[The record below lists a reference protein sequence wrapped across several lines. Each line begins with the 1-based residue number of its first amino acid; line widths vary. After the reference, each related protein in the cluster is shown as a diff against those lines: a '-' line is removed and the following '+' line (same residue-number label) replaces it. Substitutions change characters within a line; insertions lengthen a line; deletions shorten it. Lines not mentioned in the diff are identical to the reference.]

1 MSKSITI
8 RPVSSRKDL
17 MAFIKLPWKI
27 YRDDPNWVPPLIVDR
42 LKFLSK
48 TKNPFFRHNP
58 TEFFLAYKNGELVGR
73 IAAIYNKQHNEF
85 HNDRVGFFGFLEGIN
100 DPRVF
105 QALLDTAK
113 DWLRQYQRDFIMGPM
128 NPSTNDEI
136 GFLYEGYE
144 YPPFFMMTHNPPYYN
159 ELLQALG
166 YEKVKDVW
174 AYMIDKAHLV
184 VSDKLRRVSEAV
196 LKKLPVSIRTVN
208 LKNFRQELEIIRDIY
223 NDAWSRNWGFVPLTP
238 DEFDFIANDF
248 KRIID
253 PELVLIAEFKG
264 NPVGFALTLPNYNE
278 VFKKIRNGRLLPTG
292 WLTFLFNKNKIKG
305 VRVITLGVKQQYQPF
320 GLGSVFYMETIQRGL
335 AKGYDHAEMSW
346 ILEDNDLMNRA
357 ALMLGGR
364 VYKRYRIYGMPL

>member
-1 MSKSITI
+1 MSKHIAI
-8 RPVSSRKDL
+8 RPVVSRRDL

-27 YRDDPNWVPPLIVDR
+27 YQNDPHWVPPLIMDR

-48 TKNPFFRHNP
+48 KKNPFFKHNP

-73 IAAIYNKQHNEF
+73 IAAIYNKQHNAF
-85 HNDRVGFFGFLEGIN
+85 HQDRVGFFGFLEGIN
-100 DPRVF
+100 DREVF
-105 QALLDTAK
+105 QALLDTVK
-113 DWLRQYQRDFIMGPM
+113 DWLRQHQRDFIMGPM

-136 GFLYEGYE
+136 GFLYQGYDA
-144 YPPFFMMTHNPPYYN
+144 PPFFMMTHNPPYYN
-159 ELLQALG
+159 DLMQSLG

-174 AYMIDKAHLV
+174 AYFIDKAHLV
-184 VSDKLRRVSEAV
+184 VSDKLKRVSEAV
-196 LKKLPVSIRTVN
+196 LQKLPVTIRAVN

-253 PELVLIAEFKG
+253 PNLVLIAEFNG

-278 VFKKIRNGRLLPTG
+278 VFKKIKNGRLFPMG
-292 WLTFLFNKNKIKG
+292 WLTFLLNKRKIKG
-305 VRVITLGVKQQYQPF
+305 VRVITLGIKQKYQPF
-320 GLGSVFYMETIQRGL
+320 GLGSVFYMETIKRGL
-335 AKGYDHAEMSW
+335 ARGYNHAEMSW

-357 ALMLGGR
+357 AVMLGGR
-364 VYKRYRIYGMPL
+364 IYKRYRIYGMPL